1 MPTSK
6 RPRKKH
12 KQKRIALPCIK
23 RKDINFMRRVFR
35 NVELAARLKLHRGE
49 CSFSDLEDIRDVLNC
64 TVFSFMHRQAAFDQ
78 KEIDA
83 ALELINDAGQ
93 KLTEVLLRGRE
104 RNRYVCT
111 ADQLTA
117 ILSAME
123 LCDDFVSDSLNICPF
138 QMFDEFNG
146 SLLIRDALPPEG
158 SFSCSRKIVDFAFS
172 EARQIN
178 RLSDAV
184 FHKAR
189 LNVIKQLQKM
199 MRQKNEK
206 RTAKEIRNPKKLLH
220 HARFDGNVSGLPF
233 QH

>member
-1 MPTSK
+1 MPGTK
-6 RPRKKH
+6 KPRKKY
-12 KQKRIALPCIK
+12 KPKRVALPSFK
-23 RKDINFMRRVFR
+23 RTDINFMREVFR
-35 NVELAARLKLHRGE
+35 NVEIATRLKLHRGE

-93 KLTEVLLRGRE
+93 KLTEVLQRGRD
-104 RNRYVCT
+104 RGMYICT

-123 LCDDFVSDSLNICPF
+123 VCDDFVSDSLTVCPF

-158 SFSCSRKIVDFAFS
+158 SFSCSRKIVDFAFF
-172 EARQIN
+172 EARRIN
-178 RLSDAV
+178 RLDDRI
-184 FHKAR
+184 FQKAR
-189 LNVIKQLQKM
+189 LQVILQLQAM
-199 MRQKNEK
+199 MRIQ
-206 RTAKEIRNPKKLLH
+206 
-220 HARFDGNVSGLPF
+220 
-233 QH
+233 Q

>member
-1 MPTSK
+1 MPGTK
-6 RPRKKH
+6 KPRKKY
-12 KQKRIALPCIK
+12 KPKRVALPSFK
-23 RKDINFMRRVFR
+23 RTDINFMREVFR
-35 NVELAARLKLHRGE
+35 NVEIATRLKLHRGE
-49 CSFSDLEDIRDVLNC
+49 CSFSDLEDLRDTLNC
-64 TVFSFMHRQAAFDQ
+64 VVFAFMHRQAAFDQ
-78 KEIDA
+78 KEIEG

-123 LCDDFVSDSLNICPF
+123 LCDDFVSDSLTVCPF

-172 EARQIN
+172 EARRIN

-184 FHKAR
+184 FPKAR
-189 LNVIKQLQKM
+189 LTVIKQLQKM
-199 MRQKNEK
+199 MRIQ
-206 RTAKEIRNPKKLLH
+206 
-220 HARFDGNVSGLPF
+220 
-233 QH
+233 Q

>member
-1 MPTSK
+1 MPKNK

-12 KQKRIALPCIK
+12 VPKRIALPSFK
-23 RKDINFMRRVFR
+23 RTDINFMREVFR
-35 NVELAARLKLHRGE
+35 NVELSARLKLHRGE

-64 TVFSFMHRQAAFDQ
+64 TVFAFMHRQAAFDQ
-78 KEIDA
+78 KEIDG

-123 LCDDFVSDSLNICPF
+123 VCDDFVSDSLDSCPF

-158 SFSCSRKIVDFAFS
+158 SFSCSRKIVEFAFS
-172 EARQIN
+172 AARRIN
-178 RLSDAV
+178 RLDDRI
-184 FHKAR
+184 FQKAR
-189 LNVIKQLQKM
+189 LQVILQLQAM
-199 MRQKNEK
+199 MRIQ
-206 RTAKEIRNPKKLLH
+206 
-220 HARFDGNVSGLPF
+220 
-233 QH
+233 Q